1 MADNRMN
8 KEQIKAAI
16 VAKLQRQFG
25 CDTTDATDSAT
36 VELNVTAI
44 ELKDG
49 AITVSGTGITDETE
63 ILCSITLEDG
73 TTIELSGTGSLTLTE
88 EQAAQLEA
96 SGTAQAYAEIDDYRS
111 DIFTIK

>member
-1 MADNRMN
+1 M
-8 KEQIKAAI
+8 
-16 VAKLQRQFG
+16 
-25 CDTTDATDSAT
+25 
-36 VELNVTAI
+36 
-44 ELKDG
+44 
-49 AITVSGTGITDETE
+49 
-63 ILCSITLEDG
+63 EDG